1 MFEPKTYAM
10 KYIKNIIFLSL
21 AIVLFSFTTTKG
33 TIAVATV
40 NAEPPITITNPS
52 GGQDYCLNEQQY
64 IEWQTTGGG
73 ISSVSIFLMESNG
86 QTIHRTI
93 ATDAPN
99 SGQYLWNRDASTE
112 GNFLIKIIGK
122 GLMSDDSST
131 GQTGVFT
138 LKDCIKP
145 DLNPQLSSITP
156 LTRWRQKFEM
166 NIWNRGTKVVQNPT
180 IKIEIDRPGN
190 QPTTNFT
197 TTFNETININERKL
211 FSKGL
216 KMREPGNYTITTI
229 LDPNDLIDE
238 ADETNNSHTIS
249 LDVPPVPELIVYISN
264 GKRPPVG
271 REREIRIVVKNVG
284 TGETHPNTSFQIRS
298 YVKQK
303 GVKHYDIP
311 QLDPGETFT
320 IKRKH
325 KWGLSGTK
333 SLNAKILYA
342 GREMDAENNFVESSF
357 FVRLPHHDTYS
368 AAPKIKCSNG
378 ETFSN
383 WEEIEN

>member
-1 MFEPKTYAM
+1 M
-10 KYIKNIIFLSL
+10 KYTINVMLI
-21 AIVLFSFTTTKG
+21 AIVVLFSSFNSNKEKLSTA
-33 TIAVATV
+33 IL
-40 NAEPPITITNPS
+40 ESELPITITSPA
-52 GGQDYCLNEQQY
+52 GGQDYCLNEQQN
-64 IEWQTTGGG
+64 IEWQTTGGVVTT
-73 ISSVSIFLMESNG
+73 VSIFLMESNG

-93 ATDAPN
+93 ATDVPN
-99 SGQYLWNRDASTE
+99 SGQYLWNRDASGE
-112 GNFLIKIIGK
+112 GNFLIKITGK
-122 GLMSDDSST
+122 SEMSEDVIT
-131 GQTGVFT
+131 GQTGTFT

-211 FSKGL
+211 FSKGI

-249 LDVPPVPELIVYISN
+249 LDVPPIPELIVYISN

-271 REREIRIVVKNVG
+271 REREIRIVVKNIG

-342 GREMDAENNFVESSF
+342 AREMDAENNFVESSF
-357 FVRLPHHDTYS
+357 FVRLPHHGTYS
-368 AAPKIKCSNG
+368 AAPPIKCSNG
-378 ETFSN
+378 ETYSS
-383 WEEIEN
+383 WDDIEN

>member
-1 MFEPKTYAM
+1 M
-10 KYIKNIIFLSL
+10 KYSMTIIFVSF
-21 AIVLFSFTTTKG
+21 AVIFSSFKILKETPYTD
-33 TIAVATV
+33 A
-40 NAEPPITITNPS
+40 NSSEPTLTTITVTSPT
-52 GGQDYCLNEQQY
+52 GGQDYCFKQQ
-64 IEWQTTGGG
+64 QTITWLTSGGTV
-73 ISSVSIFLMESNG
+73 STVSIYLMQPDG
-86 QTIHRTI
+86 QTINRTI
-93 ATDAPN
+93 ASN
-99 SGQYLWNRDASTE
+99 ISNNGSYLWNGFATGL
-112 GNFLIKIIGK
+112 GNYLIKISGT
-122 GLMSDDSST
+122 DDTTPTLVT
-131 GQTGVFT
+131 GQTGTFT

-156 LTRWRQKFEM
+156 LTRWRKRFEITIS
-166 NIWNRGTKVVQNPT
+166 NIGTKVVQNPT

-190 QPTTNFT
+190 LPTSNFT
-197 TTFNETININERKL
+197 TTLNETIDINERVP
-211 FSKGL
+211 FSKGI

-238 ADETNNSHTIS
+238 VDETNNSHTIS

-284 TGETHPNTSFQIRS
+284 TGETHPNASFQIRS

-311 QLDPGETFT
+311 QLDMGETFT

-333 SLNAKILYA
+333 SLNAKILYV
-342 GREMDAENNFVESSF
+342 GLEMDANNNFVESSF
-357 FVRLPHHDTYS
+357 FVRLPHHDRYS
-368 AAPKIKCSNG
+368 LAPKVKCSTG
-378 ETFSN
+378 ETFRN
-383 WEEIEN
+383 WDGIEN